1 MKYDIDYY
9 LSFSLRICLG
19 QIEPFM
25 LLIVKDVLSTFTWG
39 SYLHL
44 FVESYVSKNNSRVEF
59 RCSYM
64 SKLSINQVHG
74 IFLRVNNRVELRGNF
89 IVQSFQ
95 SIKFMT
101 YYCLQYYSF
110 FNINIDM
117 GVSIFLL
124 FFFPLLELDFDCEII
139 HVHELN

>member
-1 MKYDIDYY
+1 M
-9 LSFSLRICLG
+9 
-19 QIEPFM
+19 
-25 LLIVKDVLSTFTWG
+25 
-39 SYLHL
+39 HL

-110 FNINIDM
+110 FHINIDT
-117 GVSIFLL
+117 GVSIFLSSFSPY
-124 FFFPLLELDFDCEII
+124 FFQEMFNYAFFKVKIYM
-139 HVHELN
+139 